1 MGEGYFWRESPAGSG
16 EGALSA
22 AAHAVG
28 LASFVAA
35 GTGEAPEDEPGP
47 ARSEQP
53 VGLAA
58 EGAEEL
64 LLEALAAQ
72 IRGARE
78 IGAEGLDE
86 VLGHDA
92 AHPDRQE
99 ERGRRRARGQVEEP
113 GMPAAVHVGEPP
125 AQIARHGIDDGGDGP
140 LDHLVADV

>member
-1 MGEGYFWRESPAGSG
+1 MLPSHNSWRTAKVNGPALNLPFFVSSIVGPSPQPACNSLAGTIKKCKLAAGSW
-16 EGALSA
+16 ESAPSA

-99 ERGRRRARGQVEEP
+99 E
-113 GMPAAVHVGEPP
+113 
-125 AQIARHGIDDGGDGP
+125 
-140 LDHLVADV
+140 